1 MNYKGT
7 ATPGYSPLI
16 SLKLIH
22 LVFHTP
28 SGRFHRL
35 HFLSNMLF
43 LRPYMAIN
51 VEVEKNSNESSAN
64 VIRRFTK
71 RMQGA
76 GIVPKV
82 RGGRYYTRNK
92 SGNVRRA
99 AKLKKLDKA
108 EAYEKLVK
116 LGVVQEHRGRGRR

>member
-1 MNYKGT
+1 
-7 ATPGYSPLI
+7 
-16 SLKLIH
+16 
-22 LVFHTP
+22 
-28 SGRFHRL
+28 
-35 HFLSNMLF
+35 MLY
-43 LRPYMAIN
+43 LRAYMATN
-51 VEVEKNSNESSAN
+51 VEVEKNNNESSAN

-82 RGGRYYTRNK
+82 RGGRYFTRIK
-92 SGNVRRA
+92 SGNVRRT
-99 AKLKKLDKA
+99 AKLKKLNKA